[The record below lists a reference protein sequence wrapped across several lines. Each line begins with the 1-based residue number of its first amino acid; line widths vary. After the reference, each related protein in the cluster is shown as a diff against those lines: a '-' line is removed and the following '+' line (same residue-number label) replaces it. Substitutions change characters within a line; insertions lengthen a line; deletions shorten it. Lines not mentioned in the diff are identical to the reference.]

1 MKLTQNLNVS
11 KYSARDEKHD
21 AMRQRN
27 ICILYGFLA
36 EKLAGEFFTF
46 AHWCIYCRADG

>member
-1 MKLTQNLNVS
+1 MKLTLNLNVS
-11 KYSARDEKHD
+11 KHSAKHEKQD

-36 EKLAGEFFTF
+36 EKLAGKFLTY
-46 AHWCIYCRADG
+46 AK

>member
-1 MKLTQNLNVS
+1 MKLTLNLNVS
-11 KYSARDEKHD
+11 SHSARHGKGD

-36 EKLAGEFFTF
+36 EKLAGGYPVKYI
-46 AHWCIYCRADG
+46 IYYII